1 MKQFANTFRPIDEIL
16 TERGFTLYGDENR
29 NYVTKISD
37 GVYVVISGDLELT
50 EIWNVNPEMT
60 DDEFT
65 SAVAGND
72 WDMYDDLRD
81 AAEIEVKDFAWAI
94 GFN

>member
-16 TERGFTLYGDENR
+16 VERGFTLYGDENR
-29 NYVTKISD
+29 NYIAKISD

-60 DDEFT
+60 DGEFI

-72 WDMYDDLRD
+72 WDLYDDLRD
-81 AAEIEVKDFAWAI
+81 GADIETKDFAWAL
-94 GFN
+94 GFE